1 MKKQTKTI
9 SGRRFREFINRMGEE
24 ITAEASRILVSMQGN
39 TITFDLSGATINI
52 TLTESEKGGQK

>member
-1 MKKQTKTI
+1 
-9 SGRRFREFINRMGEE
+9 MGEE

>member
-9 SGRRFREFINRMGEE
+9 SGRKFREFINRMDEE
-24 ITAEASRILVSMQGN
+24 ITAEASKIRVSMQGN

-52 TLTESEKGGQK
+52 TVTDSEKGGRQ

>member
-9 SGRRFREFINRMGEE
+9 SGRKFREFINRMDEE
-24 ITAEASRILVSMQGN
+24 ITADASKIRVSMQGN

-52 TLTESEKGGQK
+52 TVTDSEKGGRQ